1 MHKVVYLPTGL
12 TDLSEAI
19 EYLNRIFDAPQAAN
33 HLVAALDEVI
43 QNISQF
49 PYSHQLYYTN
59 RPLKNEIRKVPV
71 KNFVLYY
78 AVFEDHIEI
87 LRFLHG
93 RRNQGT
99 VQL

>member
-1 MHKVVYLPTGL
+1 MHKVVYLPEAL
-12 TDLSEAI
+12 TDLLEAI
-19 EYLNRIFDAPQAAN
+19 EYLNRIFDVSQAAN
-33 HLVAALDEVI
+33 DLVNALDEVI

-78 AVFEDHIEI
+78 AVFEDHVEVM
-87 LRFLHG
+87 RFLHG
-93 RRNQGT
+93 HRNQGT
-99 VQL
+99 ILE